1 VNSSDLAFYTT
12 RELIAELVRRRTFL
26 GLVVHA
32 ETEFK
37 EKAWRGERIF
47 NVHLNSNL
55 DAGQA
60 RRLLTQ
66 ISEHMDQAGV

>member
-1 VNSSDLAFYTT
+1 MQPTDLAFYTT
-12 RELIAELVRRRTFL
+12 KELISELVRRRTFL

-37 EKAWRGERIF
+37 EKEWCGEKVF

-55 DAGQA
+55 NTNQA
-60 RRLLTQ
+60 RRLLQQ
-66 ISEHMDQAGV
+66 ISEHMTRAGA